1 MCYELKH
8 LHFNLIQ
15 WKLTQNVQSTDLMSS
30 KIKLILDSLDLC
42 LQFQFTWWIALLL
55 NKRRNSSDVLKTKLK
70 QVVNNNC
77 SYYFKYHELM
87 FCTRLNFCWTGWFMY
102 HKCSLNGLLLCF
114 VHYCSLSDYTIQ
126 WKNFFRCGFHIFK
139 LISDESKI
147 YLTRERGTFDIIG
160 WTKNSSVI
168 QYTHNPQTKVSSTV
182 LGGIWINL
190 QRHSAFHVN
199 VIQFFNA
206 SLQSFEGIQRNL
218 FSPPR
223 KSINFFA
230 FGNE

>member
-1 MCYELKH
+1 MDCFYDLFIVLCPIK
-8 LHFNLIQ
+8 
-15 WKLTQNVQSTDLMSS
+15 QSSG
-30 KIKLILDSLDLC
+30 
-42 LQFQFTWWIALLL
+42 
-55 NKRRNSSDVLKTKLK
+55 KT
-70 QVVNNNC
+70 
-77 SYYFKYHELM
+77 
-87 FCTRLNFCWTGWFMY
+87 
-102 HKCSLNGLLLCF
+102 
-114 VHYCSLSDYTIQ
+114 
-126 WKNFFRCGFHIFK
+126 FFRCGFHIFK

-190 QRHSAFHVN
+190 QRHSAFHVS

-206 SLQSFEGIQRNL
+206 SLQPFEGIQRNL

-230 FGNE
+230 SEKNRKRINYTLYYFYSWEISFTLTKEKNVVHNRHFYGLFCASR